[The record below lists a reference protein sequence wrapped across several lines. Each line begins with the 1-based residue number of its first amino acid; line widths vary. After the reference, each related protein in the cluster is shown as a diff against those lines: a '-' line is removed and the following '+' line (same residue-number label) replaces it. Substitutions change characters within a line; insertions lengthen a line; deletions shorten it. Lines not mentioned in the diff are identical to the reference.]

1 MVYMFRD
8 KINVGTKYN
17 NIGTIYTFCCF
28 QIPKTSFL
36 RSVYSC
42 IFLLLFFVQCEYLQ
56 QLYQSGKSFYLFC
69 LVRLYQGGCS
79 VWSYRLVLHGHS
91 QFCGDWFLKLL

>member
-56 QLYQSGKSFYLFC
+56 QLYQSGNVVLF
-69 LVRLYQGGCS
+69 
-79 VWSYRLVLHGHS
+79 VLSCKVISG
-91 QFCGDWFLKLL
+91 QL